1 MKKTLIQVGLSV
13 LILVAAY
20 MLYSSLNAPIVFA
33 SNFNSRSEEVIQ
45 KLKDIRVIQR
55 AYKVKNGTYS
65 NNFDELISFV
75 KNDSLIYEVASGSAD
90 DSLAVAE
97 GRVTSYEIAVAARDT
112 LFVGRTVNFDELAIV
127 PHSGGKKFEL
137 GVVVLTTESGVDVNV
152 FEAKTEYNVFLG
164 SIPNSR
170 QDLINLYDK
179 RDTEGRYA
187 GLKVGSLEK
196 ANNDA
201 GNWE

>member
-1 MKKTLIQVGLSV
+1 MKKTLIQVGLSA
-13 LILVAAY
+13 LIVVAAY
-20 MLYSSLNAPIVFA
+20 MLYSSLKAPIVFTE
-33 SNFNSRSEEVIQ
+33 NFNSRSEEVIQ

-65 NNFDELISFV
+65 DDFNELISFV

-97 GRVTSYEIAVAARDT
+97 GRVTSYEISVAACDT
-112 LFVGRTVNFDELAIV
+112 LFSGRTINFDEIAII
-127 PHSGGKKFEL
+127 PHSGGKKFDL
-137 GVVVLTTESGVDVNV
+137 GVVNLTTESGVEVNV
-152 FEAKTEYNVFLG
+152 FEAKAEYKLFL
-164 SIPNSR
+164 STIPNSK

-179 RDTEGRYA
+179 KDTEGRYQ

>member
-97 GRVTSYEIAVAARDT
+97 GRVTSYEITVAARDT